1 MLDYELGGINMSFLA
16 LIVLLIIG
24 VIMLVVGFV
33 AKKNWLK
40 LLSIIPLAISTWHFS
55 NLFLIGYG

>member
-1 MLDYELGGINMSFLA
+1 MSFLA
-16 LIVLLIIG
+16 LTVLLIIG
-24 VIMLVVGFV
+24 VIMLVVGFA

>member
-1 MLDYELGGINMSFLA
+1 MPDYELGGINMSFLA

-24 VIMLVVGFV
+24 VIMLLIGFT

-55 NLFLIGYG
+55 QLLIIGYG